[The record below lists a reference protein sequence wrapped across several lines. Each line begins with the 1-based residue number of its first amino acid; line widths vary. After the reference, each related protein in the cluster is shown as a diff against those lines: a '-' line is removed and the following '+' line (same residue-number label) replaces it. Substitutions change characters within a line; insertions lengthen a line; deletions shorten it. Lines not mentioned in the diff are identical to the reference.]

1 MVATW
6 LGTRSH
12 SNEARSGSGAAEPT
26 HSGGGSTSPRRPT
39 ISSPGKGVTA
49 RLARLGLPLYCGG
62 HRGHAVALTFD
73 DGPGPYTH
81 LVLRLLRRDH
91 ARATFFLVGRL
102 LRDRPVLPLRERA
115 LGSLGDHTWSHVN
128 LAALPTAAV
137 TSQLE
142 DTRRAISADAHVRV
156 QIFRPPYGSRN
167 ATVDRV
173 ARRLGMLHVLWNV
186 DSFDWAGANWTQ
198 IARNVLRHLS
208 PGAIV
213 LMHENRGQTIRAL
226 KFILLPALRR
236 LRYRLVT
243 VPQLLALDPPST
255 AQLDRGLEGCSR
267 NSPSPGSTRTRSTAS
282 GIENRDYSRLTFRA
296 ER

>member
-1 MVATW
+1 MP
-6 LGTRSH
+6 G
-12 SNEARSGSGAAEPT
+12 PT
-26 HSGGGSTSPRRPT
+26 
-39 ISSPGKGVTA
+39 GKGVTA
-49 RLARLGLPLYCGG
+49 RLGRRGLPVYCGG

-102 LRDRPVLPLRERA
+102 VGDWPTLPVRELA

-128 LAALPTAAV
+128 LAALPTPAV

-142 DTRRAISADAHVRV
+142 DTRGAILADAHVRV
-156 QIFRPPYGSRN
+156 GLFRPPYGSRN
-167 ATVDRV
+167 AAVDRV
-173 ARRLGMLHVLWNV
+173 ARRLGMLDVLWNV
-186 DSFDWAGANWTQ
+186 DSFDWAGANWSE
-198 IARNVLRHLS
+198 IARNVLHHVS

-226 KFILLPALRR
+226 KFVVLPALRR

-243 VPQLLALDPPST
+243 VPQLLALDPPSA
-255 AQLDRGLEGCSR
+255 AQLDRGLNGCSR
-267 NSPSPGSTRTRSTAS
+267 NSPRPGLRKNAIDR
-282 GIENRDYSRLTFRA
+282 IRPQKERLFA
-296 ER
+296 LDLPS

>member
-1 MVATW
+1 
-6 LGTRSH
+6 
-12 SNEARSGSGAAEPT
+12 
-26 HSGGGSTSPRRPT
+26 
-39 ISSPGKGVTA
+39 
-49 RLARLGLPLYCGG
+49 
-62 HRGHAVALTFD
+62 VALTFD

-102 LRDRPVLPLRERA
+102 LRDWPVLPLRERA
-115 LGSLGDHTWSHVN
+115 LGSLGDHTWSHIN
-128 LAALPTAAV
+128 LAALPAAAV

-142 DTRRAISADAHVRV
+142 DARRAISADAHVRV
-156 QIFRPPYGSRN
+156 QLFRPPYGSRN

-173 ARRLGMLHVLWNV
+173 ARRLGMLDVLWNV

-198 IARNVLRHLS
+198 IARNVLHHLS

-255 AQLDRGLEGCSR
+255 AQLDRGLEGCAR
-267 NSPSPGSTRTRSTAS
+267 NSPSPGSAKTRSAAL
-282 GIENRDYSRLTFRA
+282 GIEKRDYSRLSFRTA
-296 ER
+296 L